1 MTQQQIE
8 TSVQQFV
15 AEKFMFGQ
23 GADKLTKDTSFLDL
37 GVIDSTGVLEL
48 VMFLEQTFGIKVGD
62 EEIVPDNLDSVRK
75 IGEYVLRKRGAAH
88 DQRKTVTG
96 AA

>member
-37 GVIDSTGVLEL
+37 GVIDSQVPSNAQGTMTMSLNRSASAS
-48 VMFLEQTFGIKVGD
+48 
-62 EEIVPDNLDSVRK
+62 EIRRPVTA
-75 IGEYVLRKRGAAH
+75 KRA
-88 DQRKTVTG
+88 RRV
-96 AA
+96 